1 MPIVCLHLTA
11 GFDPARKEALLRAAS
26 QAVEDTLAAPRAS
39 IRVLLHELAADHV
52 MLDGEIGVALVQV
65 QVFLI
70 AGRPPERK
78 AALIAALNAAAQGV
92 LGLAARQV
100 RVLLS
105 DIAKTDMG
113 MDDGVTALAAGR

>member
-1 MPIVCLHLTA
+1 MPIVSLHLTA
-11 GFDPARKEALLRAAS
+11 GFDAARKAELLRAAS

-39 IRVLLHELAADHV
+39 IRVLLHELVSDHV
-52 MLDGEIGVALVQV
+52 MLAGEVGVALVQV

-78 AALIAALNAAAQGV
+78 AALIAALNAAARGV

-100 RVLLS
+100 RVLVS
-105 DIAKTDMG
+105 DIPKTDMG
-113 MDDGVTALAAGR
+113 VDDGVTALAAGR